1 MMFPAALVPPAF
13 LQPAFYWM
21 LAFLAGMPYPL
32 LMLSYRR
39 TLNYKHQTLR
49 SFMNNNSLFSA
60 YVRRFGKRDGS
71 PNAAVDELF
80 GLTYHWTTYALA
92 VVFNMLV
99 IAAAVCICAVR
110 GGIPMGVP
118 APLRTLIE
126 SAPPTLL
133 LGLSGAYVLGLY
145 DTLRRYRVG
154 DIYPSYLHFN
164 WLHMFVA
171 AFLAPLLSKA
181 FTPAIAYPVAF
192 GIGVFPLKDSFD
204 TVRKYASKRL
214 ELTESTPAAEGSALS
229 KIQGMTQEVID
240 RLEEEGVT
248 STVHLA
254 YSDPIKLLLR
264 TNISWV
270 IILDLMDQ
278 AVLFNYLGDQMS
290 QLRSIGIRGAI
301 EVAAIGQRLYEGDA
315 EDQRCAN
322 LAIDLIATRLS
333 SSKEAALVLV
343 RTLYE
348 DGQVDLLWELYTDET
363 PTGVLRDDGETDD
376 KPSKILHQI
385 PVEILKPI
393 QEARPPKT
401 GLVSPSQINN
411 GGDTNNAQETSAA
424 AQKEGLGT

>member
-1 MMFPAALVPPAF
+1 MFPAALVPPAF
-13 LQPAFYWM
+13 LQPVFYWL
-21 LAFLAGMPYPL
+21 LAFVVGSPYPL
-32 LMLSYRR
+32 LILSYRR

-49 SFMNNNSLFSA
+49 SFMNNNSLFAA

-80 GLTYHWTTYALA
+80 NLTYYWTTYALA
-92 VVFNMLV
+92 VALNMLT

-118 APLRTLIE
+118 TPLRTLME

-145 DTLRRYRVG
+145 DMLRRYRVG

-192 GIGVFPLKDSFD
+192 GIGLFPLKDSLD
-204 TVRKYASKRL
+204 TARKYASKRL
-214 ELTESTPAAEGSALS
+214 ELTESTPGAEGSALS
-229 KIQGMTQEVID
+229 KVQGMTQDVID

-278 AVLFNYLGDQMS
+278 AVLFNYLGDQMT

-301 EVAAIGQRLYEGDA
+301 EVAAIGQRLYEGDT
-315 EDQRCAN
+315 EDQRCAKLN
-322 LAIDLIATRLS
+322 VSLIASRLS
-333 SSKEAALVLV
+333 STEDAALILV

-363 PTGVLRDDGETDD
+363 PTGVLRDDKEAAED
-376 KPSKILHQI
+376 KTSKVLHQV

-393 QEARPPKT
+393 QDARPPKT
-401 GLVSPSQINN
+401 GL
-411 GGDTNNAQETSAA
+411 AA
-424 AQKEGLGT
+424 ALHTTEGGNIPDEKAAPEKEKELGT